1 MRASLF
7 TREPSKGSRTLPR
20 WYASSKARRLPTRL
34 SLFLLLAV
42 GGSGAIGCASPSNN
56 PMEGTGG
63 SGNSAGTTGDA
74 GTTGMAGTTGTA
86 GTTGSGGSSPTTCG
100 PQTAPGPSG
109 GANFPF
115 PQHKLSANCGY
126 PTSCNDADVMTSW
139 NTFKTKMIVNNGG
152 GLRVQR
158 PENSNDTVSEGIA
171 YGMLMA
177 VYLVDKTT
185 FDGLWAY
192 TKAHKNG
199 KGLMNWHIDANGGTV
214 GNGAATDADEDMA
227 FALMMADKQWGGYAS
242 DASGLVGS
250 ILASEVTSSNL
261 LLPDDSGNM
270 SSDINPSYFAPAY
283 YKLFATYNARW
294 TMVADQSYTMLNRCA
309 NATTGLVADWCTQ
322 QGGTSGR
329 SNPPRYY
336 YDAARTPFRI
346 AQDACWN
353 NDSRAVTYLAKV
365 AAFFN
370 GLGPTGIRD
379 GYNLDGTSPGANAGI
394 MVFEGPVGVGMM
406 PSKATYASFLL
417 QNYTRVAV
425 TSKSGTSSA
434 YNYYNGAWGV
444 LTLMMMTGN
453 MTPF

>member
-1 MRASLF
+1 MRASL
-7 TREPSKGSRTLPR
+7 L
-20 WYASSKARRLPTRL
+20 L
-34 SLFLLLAV
+34 SATMLTAVLA
-42 GGSGAIGCASPSNN
+42 GGAGGCASPSDAT
-56 PMEGTGG
+56 GTGG
-63 SGNSAGTTGDA
+63 TGNSAGTTGDA
-74 GTTGMAGTTGTA
+74 GTTGTAGTSGTTGTA
-86 GTTGSGGSSPTTCG
+86 GSTATCG

-115 PQHKLSANCGY
+115 PQHKLSPNCGY

-139 NTFKTKMIVNNGG
+139 NTYKTKMIVNNGG

-158 PENSNDTVSEGIA
+158 PESGNDTVSEGIA

-177 VYLVDKTT
+177 VYIGDKTT

-192 TKAHKNG
+192 AKARRNG
-199 KGLMNWHIDANGGTV
+199 NGLMNWHYDANGGLV
-214 GNGAATDADEDMA
+214 GNGAATDADEDMG
-227 FALMMADKQWGGYAS
+227 FALVMADKQWGGYS
-242 DASGLVGS
+242 GDANALISS
-250 ILASEVTSSNL
+250 ILSKEVDGSNQL
-261 LLPDDSGNM
+261 RPDDSG
-270 SSDINPSYFAPAY
+270 STQDSNPSYFAPAY
-283 YKLFATYNARW
+283 YKTFATYTGQARW
-294 TMVADQSYTMLNRCA
+294 NQVADAVYTKLNQCA
-309 NATTGLVADWCTQ
+309 NATTGLVPDWCN
-322 QGGTSGR
+322 TSGQAAR
-329 SNPPRYY
+329 GSRYY

-379 GYNLDGTSPGANAGI
+379 GYNLDGTSPGSNAGI
-394 MVFEGPVGVGMM
+394 MVFEGPVGTAMM
-406 PSKATYASFLL
+406 AGKATYASFLL

-434 YNYYNGAWGV
+434 YNYYNGSWGV